1 MHSRPFDRTG
11 VFFNIRMA
19 RVASVVCIRESA
31 NSAERRN
38 MEAKTETKTDV
49 QAETE
54 TARDEVRQEA
64 DRQMRMILKGAQE
77 IVGEEELCAK
87 IERSLREKKPLIV
100 KLGLDPSAPDIHLG
114 HAVVLRKL
122 RQMQDMGHQIVIIIG
137 DFTGRIGDPTGK
149 TKGRKAMSSDEVLV
163 NALTYQEQ
171 IFKVLDRERTEVRYN
186 GEWLELMNFEEVL
199 RLAMT
204 TTVARMLERDDFQN
218 RFRNNIPIGLHEFF
232 YPLMQAYDS
241 VAVHADLELGGTD
254 QTFNILMGRT
264 LQKAMGQEPQAAIFM
279 PILEGLD
286 GVEKMSKSL
295 GNYIGVNEE
304 AQVMFKKVMEVP
316 DALILRYFELA
327 TDEPPQRIEQ
337 IGKELEA
344 GRNPRDVKLELAR
357 IITALYHGQEEAQ
370 RGETFYHE
378 AFSQKVV
385 PEDVPCLYVTPQR
398 PDMPEGEAASVPLQR
413 LFAALAAAG
422 YGESASRLR
431 GMVSQ
436 GGIRLNGEKVSD
448 LKTAVTDGDVLRI
461 GKKQFVRV
469 RFTEGAE

>member
-1 MHSRPFDRTG
+1 M
-11 VFFNIRMA
+11 
-19 RVASVVCIRESA
+19 
-31 NSAERRN
+31 
-38 MEAKTETKTDV
+38 ETKAEVKTDGK
-49 QAETE
+49 AETGNSC
-54 TARDEVRQEA
+54 DEIRREA
-64 DRQMRMILKGAQE
+64 DRQMRMILKGVLE
-77 IVGEEELCAK
+77 VVGEEELRGK
-87 IERSLREKKPLIV
+87 IERSLREKRPLIV

-122 RQMQDMGHQIVIIIG
+122 RQMQDMGHRIVIIIG
-137 DFTGRIGDPTGK
+137 DFTGRIGDPTNK
-149 TKGRKAMSSDEVLV
+149 AKGRKAMSSDEVLI

-171 IFKVLDRERTEVRYN
+171 IFKVLDREKTEVRYN
-186 GEWLELMNFEEVL
+186 GEWLELLHFEEVL

-295 GNYIGVNEE
+295 GNYIGVNEV

-327 TDEPPQRIEQ
+327 TDEPPQRTEQ
-337 IGKELEA
+337 IRKELAE
-344 GRNPRDVKLELAR
+344 GKNPRDVKLELAR

-370 RGETFYHE
+370 RAEIFYHE
-378 AFSQKVV
+378 AFSQKAV
-385 PEDVPCLYVTPQR
+385 PEDVPCLYVTS
-398 PDMPEGEAASVPLQR
+398 DLTDASEEAAASVLLQR
-413 LFAALAAAG
+413 LFPALVQAG
-422 YGESASRLR
+422 YAESSSRLR
-431 GMVSQ
+431 GMAAQ

-448 LKTAVTDGDVLRI
+448 LTTAVADGDVLRV

-469 RFTEGAE
+469 CLTGRPQ